1 MLKRE
6 EGVCGLNSSLG
17 LEMVVVFFVH
27 VYRAIY
33 KCERV
38 SRGPNYIMS
47 LNELGRSICR
57 LLCVTCSVTWEK
69 KIGEDYVT
77 KVGPVVV

>member
-1 MLKRE
+1 M
-6 EGVCGLNSSLG
+6 
-17 LEMVVVFFVH
+17 
-27 VYRAIY
+27 YRAIH

-38 SRGPNYIMS
+38 SREPNYIMS

-57 LLCVTCSVTWEK
+57 LLCVTLEE